1 MKSIFSFNE
10 KKSFLQAVL
19 FYFVSCIGVIIS
31 AIVFASFISFINDS
45 YEYGYWLG
53 VAVAT
58 LFTAGVG
65 FKIKE
70 DRKKTTSL
78 NTFLMIAS
86 VLLSAAFGIFAGMI
100 PMTIVTMNHNV

>member
-31 AIVFASFISFINDS
+31 VMIFTSFISFIIDS
-45 YEYGYWLG
+45 FEWGYWLG
-53 VAVAT
+53 VSVAT

-70 DRKKTTSL
+70 DRKKITSL
-78 NTFLMIAS
+78 NTFLIFAS
-86 VLLSAAFGIFAGMI
+86 VLLSFAFGIFAGMI
-100 PMTIVTMNHNV
+100 PMTIVTMNHNR